1 MPRFLGPALELFLA
15 LEQYQAW
22 ELSRV
27 LEKLLA
33 LVLEDLR
40 LAVLVGAVVLAA
52 YEPQVVGSLER
63 VEALLLQELK

>member
-1 MPRFLGPALELFLA
+1 MPRFLGPALKLFLA

-40 LAVLVGAVVLAA
+40 LAVLEEAVVLAA
-52 YEPQVVGSLER
+52 S
-63 VEALLLQELK
+63 